1 MAEPF
6 VTTNRSIDVSSLKQE
21 YVELLQARFPGWEPS
36 AGDLLTW
43 ISEGSARI
51 AADVF
56 EQMTQ
61 LEQAAFKRYGEAIAG
76 VPPVQAAP
84 ATVQSV
90 WTMVDELGHE
100 IEAGTQVGI
109 PGAEGTPE
117 GFETVGDV
125 VVPPG
130 STKATILL
138 QAIEP
143 GEAGNGL
150 SGTPQLETALSFVE
164 SPTGIE
170 LEGVTAGGVDEEE
183 EAAYLNR
190 LVETLRLLSI
200 SLILPENFEVD
211 ARSYAGIARAKC
223 IRTYNAE
230 TKEEGVPLCQTVF
243 PIGPDGEPVSE
254 TIKAALLAGQKEKL
268 ISGVLHFVAD
278 ADYTQV
284 DVTAS
289 FKVEAGFDP
298 ETITAAVKARLEEYL
313 SPQTWGLPSNGEGSG
328 WINRT
333 SVYRNE
339 LISLVDRV
347 GGVDRVVNVE
357 LAKHGSELGTA
368 EELALTGVAPLTKPG
383 TLEVKAI

>member
-6 VTTNRSIDVSSLKQE
+6 VTTSGEIDVSALKAE
-21 YVELLQARFPGWEPS
+21 YVELLQARFPGWEPA

-61 LEQAAFKRYGEAIAG
+61 LEQAAFKRYGEAIASI
-76 VPPVQAAP
+76 PPVQAAP
-84 ATVQSV
+84 ATVESV
-90 WTMVDELGHE
+90 WTMADELGHE
-100 IEAGTQVGI
+100 VEAGTQVGI
-109 PGAEGTPE
+109 PGAEGALV
-117 GFETVGDV
+117 GFETVGDTV
-125 VVPPG
+125 IAPG

-138 QAIEP
+138 RAIEP

-150 SGTPQLETALSFVE
+150 SGAPELETALAFVK
-164 SPTGIE
+164 SPGGIE

-200 SLILPENFEVD
+200 SLILPEDFEVD

-223 IRTYNAE
+223 IHTYNAE
-230 TKEEGVPLCQTVF
+230 TEEDEVPLCQTVF
-243 PIGPDGEPVSE
+243 PIGPEGKVVSE
-254 TIKAALLAGQKEKL
+254 TIKAKLLEGQEAKL

-278 ADYTQV
+278 PSYTGI
-284 DVTAS
+284 DVKAS
-289 FKVEAGFDP
+289 VVVEAGFDP
-298 ETITAAVKARLEEYL
+298 ETIAAAVKTRLEEYFAP
-313 SPQTWGLPSNGEGSG
+313 SAWGLPKNGEGSG

-333 SVYRNE
+333 SVYFNE
-339 LISLVDRV
+339 VISEIDRV
-347 GGVDRVVNVE
+347 GGVDRVKSLE
-357 LAKHGSELGTA
+357 IGKHGDELGTA
-368 EELALTGVAPLTKPG
+368 DLTLTGVAPLAEPG
-383 TLEVKAI
+383 TLEVEGS